1 MQAAIIQNGI
11 VTNLIVVDSLDI
23 LPGLIDGTGATI
35 GDGWDGTTFFKIP
48 APTPAPVEADYVN
61 AVQTLLDTTAQTRHY
76 DNILSAC
83 TYVGST
89 VQKFSD
95 EGTACRNWRDAVWA
109 KCYDILAQVE
119 AGTLAQPTVAELLA
133 MLPTI
138 AWPA

>member
-1 MQAAIIQNGI
+1 MTKVLDNG
-11 VTNLIVVDSLDI
+11 VVRD
-23 LPGLIDGTGATI
+23 A
-35 GDGWDGTTFFKIP
+35 
-48 APTPAPVEADYVN
+48 TPAEEAEIAARATAKPTEADYVN